1 MARSL
6 AAGSGVLAPNSF
18 LVMAH
23 GTAEEMVR
31 TKTILGTAN
40 PSGLDVH
47 AGVKANLSRPDISST
62 QVVEQYSQHDLD
74 IDADS
79 EPLKPAR
86 Q

>member
-1 MARSL
+1 
-6 AAGSGVLAPNSF
+6 VLGPNSF

-47 AGVKANLSRPDISST
+47 AGVKAT
-62 QVVEQYSQHDLD
+62 
-74 IDADS
+74 
-79 EPLKPAR
+79 EPA
-86 Q
+86 